1 VSILSRLALAGLLLG
16 MAACSQTGDPAR
28 GLPTAGATARDATLQ
43 ILPLTAGERALRRE
57 ARALLASRPSARPAA
72 DEADA
77 YAEALLEPGLGSGAA
92 RYDRIMS
99 DIAADGSRIEA
110 FLASAAAV
118 LAADG
123 ARGTSSAPPPLAE
136 RLEKTIRI
144 NENRR
149 LVRRVRARLVE
160 RLDVY
165 RQALGQ
171 LVLTEPGRQA
181 ILAEEAI
188 TDLRMAAAPAARRLT
203 AHVRGRTSQ
212 RAVCAS
218 DRMAGSMPRLGT

>member
-1 VSILSRLALAGLLLG
+1 VSLPPRLALAGLLLG
-16 MAACSQTGDPAR
+16 TAACSQTGDPVR
-28 GLPTAGATARDATLQ
+28 GLPTAGATARDGTVEV
-43 ILPLTAGERALRRE
+43 LPLSAGERALRRQ
-57 ARALLASRPSARPAA
+57 ARALLASTSPAA
-72 DEADA
+72 AEADE
-77 YAEALLEPGLGSGAA
+77 YAEALLGPGLGSGAA

-188 TDLRMAAAPAARRLT
+188 TDLEWRLRRLP
-203 AHVRGRTSQ
+203 
-212 RAVCAS
+212 AV
-218 DRMAGSMPRLGT
+218 